1 MTPARR
7 LSGSIL
13 ADGHYTMRQQPPR
26 LRLGSYGGALTAI
39 PEISSD
45 EPQPTSMND
54 ETMTSSQN
62 EHCYRRSSSMP
73 MQSLEQD
80 EEDKTSEEDEPLSR
94 QLSSSEPDLLHRA
107 TSSVRKHTQSRQ
119 QQQDEKK
126 TRLFSWKRPRSFTPR
141 SNSATEDK
149 VRQDNMF
156 NQCNAPSDEKGRCI
170 RHPHIRLRKRKKK
183 IFGSSSEC
191 WKILHNSC
199 PACCIESFIENDNI
213 HVLSKGMISGST

>member
-1 MTPARR
+1 MTPTRR
-7 LSGSIL
+7 LSGRSIL
-13 ADGHYTMRQQPPR
+13 ADGYYAKQQPPR

-54 ETMTSSQN
+54 KTMTSLQN
-62 EHCYRRSSSMP
+62 ESCSMS

-80 EEDKTSEEDEPLSR
+80 EEDDTSEEDEPLSR
-94 QLSSSEPDLLHRA
+94 KLSSSEPDLLHRA
-107 TSSVRKHTQSRQ
+107 TSSGVSKHTKSHQ
-119 QQQDEKK
+119 QQQGEKK
-126 TRLFSWKRPRSFTPR
+126 TTLFSWKRPRSFTPR

-213 HVLSKGMISGST
+213 HVLGKGTISGST